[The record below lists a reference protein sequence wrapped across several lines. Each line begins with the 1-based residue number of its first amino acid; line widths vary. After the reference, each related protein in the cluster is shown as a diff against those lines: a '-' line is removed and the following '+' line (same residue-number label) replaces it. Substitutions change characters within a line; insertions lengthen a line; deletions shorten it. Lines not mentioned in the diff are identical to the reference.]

1 MARTDREG
9 WWSRGGRART
19 MMPVAKERFGSSTT
33 EWESVSWSRDRREM
47 ARGGQK
53 SRRAEEES
61 VSDGEVWMQ
70 QAMAMSGAV
79 PRGRCRGT
87 VDDSDQHEGTLA
99 AVRADQRG
107 RFYGFEGRNRFR

>member
-9 WWSRGGRART
+9 WWSRGARART

-61 VSDGEVWMQ
+61 VCDGAVWMQ
-70 QAMAMSGAV
+70 EVMAMSGTV
-79 PRGRCRGT
+79 PDGRSCGT
-87 VDDSDQHEGTLA
+87 VDDSDQHQGALA
-99 AVRADQRG
+99 AMRAD
-107 RFYGFEGRNRFR
+107 